1 MLYMESK
8 EQIEKIKE
16 VNTMEYLTLNTGA
29 KMPLEGFGV
38 FQIPDAQQCEQVVY
52 DAIKTGYRLLDTA
65 AAYMNEEA
73 LGKGVARAIA
83 DGLTTRE
90 ELFITTK
97 VWVQDQKTEET
108 AYEAVKASLARLN
121 LSYVDLVLLHQPMG
135 DYFAA
140 YRGIEK
146 AYRDGLTKAV
156 GVANFYPAIL
166 ANLCENVEIIPAV
179 NQVEMHPFFVQE
191 GALENMKAYGVVP
204 QAWGP
209 LAEGKH
215 GIFTDPQMTAIG
227 QKHGKSAAQVVLRW
241 NAQRGVSIIPK
252 SVHVERMEQNI
263 DIWDFQLSDEEMA
276 AIASKDLGHS
286 EIVNHDDPAFVK
298 MLCGMK
304 IHE

>member
-1 MLYMESK
+1 MEF
-8 EQIEKIKE
+8 
-16 VNTMEYLTLNTGA
+16 LTLNTGA

-38 FQIPDAQQCEQVVY
+38 FQIPDEAQCEQVVY

-65 AAYMNEEA
+65 AAYMNEKA
-73 LGKGVARAIA
+73 VGKGVKRAVA

-97 VWVQDQKTEET
+97 VWVQDAKSEET
-108 AYEAVKASLARLN
+108 AYEAVKESLSKLDMP
-121 LSYVDLVLLHQPMG
+121 YVDLVLLHQPMG

-146 AYRDGLTKAV
+146 AYRDGLVKAV
-156 GVANFYPAIL
+156 GVANFYPAVL
-166 ANLCENVEIIPAV
+166 TNLCENVEVLPAV
-179 NQVEMHPFFVQE
+179 NQVELHPFFVQAA
-191 GALENMKAYGVVP
+191 ALENMKAYGVVP

-215 GIFTDPQMTAIG
+215 GIFTDSELVEIG
-227 QKHGKSAAQVVLRW
+227 KKYGKSAAQVVLRW

-263 DIWDFQLSDEEMA
+263 DIWDFTLTDDEMA
-276 AIASKDLGHS
+276 RIATKDLGHS

-298 MLCGMK
+298 MLCGMS
-304 IHE
+304 IH

>member
-1 MLYMESK
+1 
-8 EQIEKIKE
+8 
-16 VNTMEYLTLNTGA
+16 MEYITLNTGA

-38 FQIPDAQQCEQVVY
+38 FQIPDAAQCEQVVY
-52 DAIKTGYRLLDTA
+52 NAIKTGYRLLDTA

-97 VWVQDQKTEET
+97 VWVQDQKNEET
-108 AYEAVKASLARLN
+108 AYEAVRTSLAK
-121 LSYVDLVLLHQPMG
+121 LSMEYVDLVLLHQPMG

-140 YRGIEK
+140 YRGITR
-146 AYRDGLTKAV
+146 AYKEGLTKAV

-166 ANLCENVEIIPAV
+166 TNLCENVEVIPAV
-179 NQVEMHPFFVQE
+179 NQVEMHPFFVQ
-191 GALENMKAYGVVP
+191 AAAIDNMKSYGIAP

-215 GIFTDPQMTAIG
+215 GIFTDPVLVEIG
-227 QKHGKSAAQVVLRW
+227 KKYGKSAAQVVLKW

-252 SVHVERMEQNI
+252 SVHEERMKQNI
-263 DIWDFQLSDEEMA
+263 DIWDFELTEDEMA
-276 AIASKDLGHS
+276 AVAAKDLGHS
-286 EIVNHDDPAFVK
+286 EIVNHDDPMFVK
-298 MLCGMK
+298 ALHGMN
-304 IHE
+304 IH

>member
-1 MLYMESK
+1 M
-8 EQIEKIKE
+8 
-16 VNTMEYLTLNTGA
+16 NYLTLNTGA
-29 KMPLEGFGV
+29 KMPQEGFGV
-38 FQIPDAQQCEQVVY
+38 FQIPDAEQCEQVVY

-65 AAYMNEEA
+65 AAYMNEA
-73 LGKGVARAIA
+73 AVGKGVERAIA

-97 VWVQDQKTEET
+97 VWVQDQKNEET
-108 AYEAVKASLARLN
+108 AYQAVKESLAKLN
-121 LSYVDLVLLHQPMG
+121 MPYVDLVLLHQPMN

-146 AYRDGLTKAV
+146 AYKEGLTKAI

-166 ANLCENVEIIPAV
+166 TNLCENVEVIPAV
-179 NQVEMHPFFVQE
+179 NQVELHPFFVQE
-191 GALENMKAYGVVP
+191 EAIENMKAYGVAP

-215 GIFTDPQMTAIG
+215 GIFTDSVLTEIG
-227 QKHGKSAAQVVLRW
+227 NKYGKTAAQVALKW

-263 DIWDFQLSDEEMA
+263 DIWDFTLTDDEMNK
-276 AIASKDLGHS
+276 IAEKDLGHS

-298 MLCGMK
+298 MICEMK
-304 IHE
+304 IH

>member
-1 MLYMESK
+1 M
-8 EQIEKIKE
+8 
-16 VNTMEYLTLNTGA
+16 NYLTLNTGA
-29 KMPLEGFGV
+29 KMPQEGFGV
-38 FQIPDAQQCEQVVY
+38 FQIPDAEQCEQVVY

-65 AAYMNEEA
+65 AAYMNEA
-73 LGKGVARAIA
+73 AVGKGVARAIA

-97 VWVQDQKTEET
+97 VWVQDQKNEET
-108 AYEAVKASLARLN
+108 AYQAVKESLAKLN
-121 LSYVDLVLLHQPMG
+121 MPYVDLVLLHQPMN

-146 AYRDGLTKAV
+146 VYKEGLTKAI

-166 ANLCENVEIIPAV
+166 TNLCENVEVIPAV
-179 NQVEMHPFFVQE
+179 NQVELHPFFVQE
-191 GALENMKAYGVVP
+191 EAIENMKAYGVVP

-215 GIFTDPQMTAIG
+215 GIFTDPVLTEIG
-227 QKHGKSAAQVVLRW
+227 NKYGKTAAQIALKW

-263 DIWDFQLSDEEMA
+263 DIWDFTLTDDEMKK
-276 AIASKDLGHS
+276 IAEKDLGHS
-286 EIVNHDDPAFVK
+286 EIVNHDDPAFGK
-298 MLCGMK
+298 MLCEMK
-304 IHE
+304 IH

>member
-1 MLYMESK
+1 MEF
-8 EQIEKIKE
+8 I
-16 VNTMEYLTLNTGA
+16 TLNTGA

-38 FQIPDAQQCEQVVY
+38 FQIPDAAQCEQVVY
-52 DAIKTGYRLLDTA
+52 DAIRIGYRLLDTA

-73 LGKGVARAIA
+73 VGKGVARAIA

-97 VWVQDQKTEET
+97 VWVQDAKSEDT
-108 AYEAVKASLARLN
+108 AYEAVRTSLEKLN
-121 LSYVDLVLLHQPMG
+121 MSYVDLVLIHQPMG

-146 AYRDGLTKAV
+146 AYRDGLTKAI

-166 ANLCENVEIIPAV
+166 TNLCENVEVIPAV
-179 NQVEMHPFFVQE
+179 NQVELHPFFVQ
-191 GALENMKAYGVVP
+191 ASAIDNMKAYGVVP

-215 GIFTDPQMTAIG
+215 GIFTDLELTKIG
-227 QKHGKSAAQVVLRW
+227 QKYGKSAAQVALRW

-263 DIWDFQLSDEEMA
+263 DIWDFALTDEEMA
-276 AIASKDLGHS
+276 EIAAKDLGRS

-298 MLCGMK
+298 MLGGMN
-304 IHE
+304 IH